1 MAPPES
7 WQLEHE
13 RRLAASPLRSHNED
27 SVMMMMMV
35 PAMMM
40 IINNDHLLEGHQ
52 RLHEPDSERG
62 KKDCN
67 CD

>member
-1 MAPPES
+1 
-7 WQLEHE
+7 
-13 RRLAASPLRSHNED
+13 
-27 SVMMMMMV
+27 MMMV
-35 PAMMM
+35 MPAMMM

-52 RLHEPDSERG
+52 RLHEPHSERG

>member
-1 MAPPES
+1 
-7 WQLEHE
+7 
-13 RRLAASPLRSHNED
+13 
-27 SVMMMMMV
+27 MMMV
-35 PAMMM
+35 MPAMMM

-52 RLHEPDSERG
+52 RLHESHSERG

>member
-1 MAPPES
+1 
-7 WQLEHE
+7 
-13 RRLAASPLRSHNED
+13 
-27 SVMMMMMV
+27 MMMMV

-40 IINNDHLLEGHQ
+40 IINNDHLIEGHQ
-52 RLHEPDSERG
+52 RLHQPHAGPG